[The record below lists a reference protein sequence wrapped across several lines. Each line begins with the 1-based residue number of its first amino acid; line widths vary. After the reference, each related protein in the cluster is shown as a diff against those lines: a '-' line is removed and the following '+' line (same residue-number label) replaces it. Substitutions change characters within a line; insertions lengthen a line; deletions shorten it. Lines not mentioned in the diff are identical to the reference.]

1 MNTPVDRSGQH
12 RILSTTAS
20 PAVQTAGPGGIFGRL
35 MSITQAHQEVLISLC
50 AQYGLRS
57 CDVDVLALLRRCAE
71 GEGMSPSRLARGV
84 NLTSGGITARIDR
97 LERAGLVVRCQEPR
111 DRRALRV
118 LLTEEGR
125 AMADRLA
132 AETARVQRAAL
143 QYVPNQRLRVLDDLL
158 GDLERGIQASQARMG
173 RRA

>member
-1 MNTPVDRSGQH
+1 MNAPVDRSGRH
-12 RILSTTAS
+12 RTLPTTSS
-20 PAVQTAGPGGIFGRL
+20 PSAQTVAPGGIFGRL
-35 MSITQAHQEVLISLC
+35 MSITQAHQDVLISLC

-57 CDVDVLALLRRCAE
+57 YDVEVLALLRHCAE
-71 GEGMSPSRLARGV
+71 GEGMSASRLARGV

-143 QYVPNQRLRVLDDLL
+143 QYVPHQRLSVLEDLL
-158 GDLERGIQASQARMG
+158 GDLERGIQASQAKMG